1 MINCSQLKLTQE
13 EIEHL
18 KEAAKIWRSL
28 STADYGALADLTYEM
43 EKHISKCTNRVFQ
56 TFVDDYCDFGTPF
69 RDLAEI
75 SQALVEAL
83 PNEPQEVSEKSFQKK
98 TVKLKDL
105 AGDHTLSGVELG
117 QALREG
123 WAGKEN
129 CNYVKFTVDGTHY
142 QAFEDP
148 SDGYRSY
155 CDDLETVSEPCR
167 TPLPDIEVEIKYVDA
182 CRIDDFWTRDCDIIQ
197 FIDKANKQVIL
208 EVGTENVGDWYPSC
222 IFHYYPENMSCNS
235 GR

>member
-1 MINCSQLKLTQE
+1 MINRSQLQLTQE
-13 EIEHL
+13 EMEHL
-18 KEAAKIWRSL
+18 TEAAKIWRNL
-28 STADYGALADLTYEM
+28 SAADYGALADLTYEM
-43 EKHISKCTNRVFQ
+43 EKCVNKCSNKIFQ
-56 TFVDDYCDFGTPF
+56 TFTDDYCSFDTPF

-75 SQALVEAL
+75 SQALVETL
-83 PNEPQEVSEKSFQKK
+83 PNEPQEVPEKSFQ
-98 TVKLKDL
+98 KDL
-105 AGDHTLSGVELG
+105 AGDHILSGVELG
-117 QALREG
+117 QALHKR
-123 WAGKEN
+123 WAGEEN

-167 TPLPDIEVEIKYVDA
+167 TPLPDIEVEIRYVDTKHL
-182 CRIDDFWTRDCDIIQ
+182 DGFWSEDCDIIQ

-208 EVGTENVGDWYPSC
+208 EVGTENVGDYYPSC